1 MSPGI
6 FLQIYLPYLS
16 VKEIRKEMNLTL
28 IIIAVLLIVAGICV
42 SIALAESDSYCAN
55 DELMNG
61 TTYLEYCLLGNKVIS
76 CSQNMTAC
84 IEAKEELEKK

>member
-1 MSPGI
+1 MPPGI
-6 FLQIYLPYLS
+6 FLQIHLSYLS
-16 VKEIRKEMNLTL
+16 VKETRKTMNYLIAIIIL
-28 IIIAVLLIVAGICV
+28 IIIAGICV
-42 SIALAESDSYCAN
+42 SIALAIEGDSYCAN
-55 DELMNG
+55 DTLMNG